1 MMEDVRR
8 WVVGW
13 ASLAGCALALGCSH
27 TAAPSPTPASAPAAV
42 AVARSSSGGSDIYVS
57 AAIGPPEIIAL
68 WSLYGVALVDAAE
81 QAGHP
86 DFSGE
91 LKARSDLADRWKMT
105 RARTRVGDPYL
116 DTLAEV
122 RDAGFMAEYV
132 LAFLAR
138 QGWTISGEE
147 LARLNVAGFT
157 AWMAQHLPKSHEPE
171 TRVTFHLKAPVR
183 PAPTPGAHIIGA
195 EQIDVQRMS
204 CAQIAPAID
213 RAVTDWDREAKTLT
227 AVPLSVTSR
236 ALILPSLAV
245 LARDDRALR
254 DGVVLASG
262 LVAEVMFDAGFCAVD
277 REAWAD
283 AERLLRQ
290 TIGVAPMSAK
300 ARGELVQTLIM
311 EKKLDDADA
320 ELDRAIA
327 ISDSVCQTAILWRK
341 RGFILFDR
349 RKMVESVGSPGTEL
363 EFAL

>member
-1 MMEDVRR
+1 M
-8 WVVGW
+8 
-13 ASLAGCALALGCSH
+13 
-27 TAAPSPTPASAPAAV
+27 
-42 AVARSSSGGSDIYVS
+42 
-57 AAIGPPEIIAL
+57 
-68 WSLYGVALVDAAE
+68 
-81 QAGHP
+81 
-86 DFSGE
+86 
-91 LKARSDLADRWKMT
+91 
-105 RARTRVGDPYL
+105 GDPYL

-341 RGFILFDR
+341 RGFILSSTAARWSSPTGPTRGRWSSNPGSQLARSEMQLIVKLLQQAGTYDEKLLGQAMGPPGETVGLG
-349 RKMVESVGSPGTEL
+349 KMSVTKCPQ
-363 EFAL
+363 